1 MEGWCQDISGF
12 LCLLGKADG
21 TGAWLP
27 ERASRGGND
36 LEGQGRQ
43 CGGRKGAW
51 GGHTWCWGRGP
62 GAGLLGVRFEP
73 LLAFEGFE
81 GPFKPAAS
89 GAPTAVH
96 APARPFPSQPFYFSE
111 PPSGRDSEPSYR
123 HSADKERSRSQDI
136 KMYLESPKRFQEL
149 LYPSGKCRMPP
160 HMSEN
165 KKMPEDAQT
174 RVTNNMS

>member
-1 MEGWCQDISGF
+1 MEGWCQDVSGL
-12 LCLLGKADG
+12 LCLLGKGDG

-73 LLAFEGFE
+73 LLGAEHLRALRGRSNPQHQ
-81 GPFKPAAS
+81 GPPRLCTHLLGPSRVNLFISQNHHQAETQNR
-89 GAPTAVH
+89 PTAILHV
-96 APARPFPSQPFYFSE
+96 RNE
-111 PPSGRDSEPSYR
+111 
-123 HSADKERSRSQDI
+123 ADLRI
-136 KMYLESPKRFQEL
+136 
-149 LYPSGKCRMPP
+149 
-160 HMSEN
+160 
-165 KKMPEDAQT
+165 
-174 RVTNNMS
+174 